1 MSSGP
6 TAEVEW
12 VRPDMK
18 RTGRPLHPARAVAA
32 ALLALAAG
40 CASVDFKRDTE
51 TSGTFE
57 SSARSFTFLGWE
69 IPRPA
74 LVAALENAS
83 DSRLPQ
89 LVITEQRTTD
99 WGWWDWLLE
108 IISSRSATV
117 RGTWGDPG

>member
-1 MSSGP
+1 MQ
-6 TAEVEW
+6 
-12 VRPDMK
+12 
-18 RTGRPLHPARAVAA
+18 RTGQAPTPLRAVAA
-32 ALLALAAG
+32 ALLSLVAG
-40 CASVDFKRDTE
+40 CASVEFTRDTS

-69 IPRPA
+69 VPRPA

-89 LVITEQRTTD
+89 LVITEKHATN
-99 WGWWDWLLE
+99 WGWWDWVLE
-108 IISSRSATV
+108 ILSSRSATV

>member
-1 MSSGP
+1 MLRPGP
-6 TAEVEW
+6 AH
-12 VRPDMK
+12 RPS
-18 RTGRPLHPARAVAA
+18 RAVVA
-32 ALLALAAG
+32 ALLCLTAG
-40 CASVDFKRDTE
+40 CASVEFTRDTA
-51 TSGTFE
+51 TSGEFE

-69 IPRPA
+69 VPRSA

-89 LVITEQRTTD
+89 LVITEQRATN
-99 WGWWDWLLE
+99 WGWWDWVLE

>member
-1 MSSGP
+1 
-6 TAEVEW
+6 
-12 VRPDMK
+12 MK
-18 RTGRPLHPARAVAA
+18 RTGQALHPLRVVAVAMLSCA
-32 ALLALAAG
+32 AS
-40 CASVDFKRDTE
+40 CASVTFTRDTQ

-57 SSARSFTFLGWE
+57 SSARSFTFLAWE
-69 IPRPA
+69 MPRPA

-89 LVITEQRTTD
+89 LVITEQRATN